1 MISNK
6 GRVKSLTGYEARILK
21 YNINQRGYYR
31 VELWYPDSSLRKV
44 LLVHRLV
51 ADAFLEPPESIEY

>member
-6 GRVKSLTGYEARILK
+6 GRVKSLTGYKARILK

-31 VELWYPDSSLRKV
+31 VEL
-44 LLVHRLV
+44 
-51 ADAFLEPPESIEY
+51 